1 MNSLNLLPF
10 FPFYDRVLTAY
21 DLLMFSFGSFVVI
34 SFLLFYYH
42 KIPKNNSP
50 KSKLDHPLYQSN
62 DILLQSNSTDVGFK
76 TAEIKT
82 SSLITILAC
91 ILILLIAF
99 TPFQDF
105 LRL

>member
-1 MNSLNLLPF
+1 MYSLNILPF
-10 FPFYDRVLTAY
+10 FPFFDRVLTAY

-34 SFLLFYYH
+34 SFLLFYYQ

-62 DILLQSNSTDVGFK
+62 DILLQSNSTDVSFK
-76 TAEIKT
+76 IAERKT
-82 SSLITILAC
+82 SSLVTVLAC